1 MIAFEDDRVVLYHGD
16 CRRELAALPDD
27 SIDAVVTDPP
37 YELTSGGKGGFMGAH
52 WDATGVA
59 FDRSMWE
66 EVLRVL
72 RPGGHAVIFG
82 ATRTWHRVA
91 VAVEDAG
98 FEIRDNLLAWSYGS
112 GFPKARRPLELD
124 IIPAIEAQLRE
135 QGVEGDIVWRRPSR
149 ATIAERP

>member
-1 MIAFEDDRVVLYHGD
+1 MIDLLPHRLDGRVAIFHGD
-16 CRRELAALPDD
+16 CRHALAGLPDA
-27 SIDAVVTDPP
+27 SIDAIVTDPP
-37 YELTSGGKGGFMGAH
+37 YEISFMGKQH
-52 WDATGVA
+52 DRTGVA
-59 FDRSMWE
+59 FDPATWAEM
-66 EVLRVL
+66 LRVL
-72 RPGGHAVIFG
+72 KPGGHMLVFG

-135 QGVEGDIVWRRPSR
+135 QGVEGDIVWR
-149 ATIAERP
+149 